1 MNILKI
7 LLLCIF
13 CKNLC
18 GFRIHSIITSNTQL
32 YMKKKEK
39 TFTSN
44 LYIPKTEKQKKYAKY
59 LDNINSK
66 IVVSLGPAG
75 TGKTLFACQK
85 AITQLKKDEINKI
98 IITRP
103 AVTVEEEIGFLPG
116 NIIKKMDP
124 WTKPIFDIFLEYF
137 TKNEIDLMLSNGKIE
152 ICPLAF
158 MRGRTFKNTFIIADE
173 MQNSSPN
180 QMKMLTT
187 RLGSNSRLVITGDL
201 KQSDIKTDNGLNNF
215 IVKLNNYQLNNNV
228 TSLIK
233 LVEFN
238 SEDIER
244 SEVVQ
249 KVIEI
254 YDY

>member
-1 MNILKI
+1 
-7 LLLCIF
+7 
-13 CKNLC
+13 
-18 GFRIHSIITSNTQL
+18 
-32 YMKKKEK
+32 
-39 TFTSN
+39 
-44 LYIPKTEKQKKYAKY
+44 
-59 LDNINSK
+59 
-66 IVVSLGPAG
+66 
-75 TGKTLFACQK
+75 
-85 AITQLKKDEINKI
+85 
-98 IITRP
+98 
-103 AVTVEEEIGFLPG
+103 
-116 NIIKKMDP
+116 
-124 WTKPIFDIFLEYF
+124 LEYF

-201 KQSDIKTDNGLNNF
+201 KQSDIKTENGLNNF

-254 YDY
+254 YDYEKKNVVSNNIEKTQISINDNNNNIEKKINIKTSILENKISHKKNVQTNDAALIPKHHYTHNFDIFFESRDF